1 MTPVEIEKALAD
13 IVIARDNACKEK
25 IKMLSPDKQTEKK
38 ALSIESGMYSLCLR
52 GGLFYNQN
60 DDRAKAIALKNTRM
74 PNLTGKY
81 PTLKQYYSSADD
93 AEKIRLT
100 AALYGEVWLEDQF
113 VSIYRTE
120 LDKAE
125 KHGDAA
131 KIFENRIKYEAV
143 RSVLAEWK
151 SWRRDSGIYPEL
163 PGDEV

>member
-25 IKMLSPDKQTEKK
+25 IKTISSDKQTEKK

-52 GGLFYNQN
+52 GGLFYDPNG
-60 DDRAKAIALKNTRM
+60 DREKAIALKNTRM
-74 PNLTGKY
+74 PNFVEKY
-81 PTLKQYYSSADD
+81 PIFAKYYSSADD

-131 KIFENRIKYEAV
+131 KIFENRIKYEV
-143 RSVLAEWK
+143 VKSVLAEWK
-151 SWRRDSGIYPEL
+151 SWRRENGIYPEL